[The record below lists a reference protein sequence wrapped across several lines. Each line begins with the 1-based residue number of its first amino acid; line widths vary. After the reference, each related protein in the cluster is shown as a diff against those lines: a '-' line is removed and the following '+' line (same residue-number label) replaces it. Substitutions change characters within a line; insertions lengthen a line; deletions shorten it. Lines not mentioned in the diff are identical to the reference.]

1 LGSLDDLLQMP
12 RQAPRIADLIS
23 DRVVT
28 PMHELA
34 EQLRRA
40 RSEGGAFL
48 LPPRLLIRLSG
59 VDAFRYLNG
68 QITRDLARLEVGGA
82 LSACILTPKGKLC
95 APLLIHREGED
106 LLVESDLRL
115 EEILMARLE
124 RYIVADDV
132 TLTLEAPAPTIH
144 LFGKLL
150 DEEPWASVPGIR
162 ATRLVFPGLDIPA
175 TAPGAGEVP
184 LLDQQVIETLRI
196 EGGIPAWGSE
206 LGEETLPP
214 EAGLDRTHIDYDRGC
229 YPGQEVISRLKSI
242 GRVNRLLRLF
252 EVHGTTPPLAPGV
265 ILMSEEGREVG
276 SLTSLGTQYD
286 TGATLALGYLGRSAQ
301 EPLFALDPLTGEKRP
316 LSIIKTLGS

>member
-1 LGSLDDLLQMP
+1 MQ
-12 RQAPRIADLIS
+12 
-23 DRVVT
+23 
-28 PMHELA
+28 ELA
-34 EQLRRA
+34 EQLRHA

-59 VDAFRYLNG
+59 GDAFRYLNG
-68 QITRDLARLEVGGA
+68 QITRDLARLEAGA
-82 LSACILTPKGKLC
+82 ALPACILTPKGKLC
-95 APLLIHREGED
+95 AVLLIHREGDD
-106 LLVESDLRL
+106 LLVESDPRL

-132 TLTLEAPAPTIH
+132 TLSLETPHPAIH

-150 DEEPWASVPGIR
+150 EKEPWASVPGLR
-162 ATRLVFPGLDIPA
+162 TTRLALPGLDIPA
-175 TAPGAGEVP
+175 TIPGAESLP
-184 LLDQQVIETLRI
+184 LLDQQVVEALRI
-196 EGGIPAWGSE
+196 EWGIPAWGSE
-206 LGEETLPP
+206 LSEEMLPP

-252 EVHGTTPPLAPGV
+252 QVSGGPSPLTPGIGV
-265 ILMSEEGREVG
+265 FNAGGKEVG
-276 SLTSLGTQYD
+276 SITSVAPQFDSGK
-286 TGATLALGYLGRSAQ
+286 ALALGYLGRGSE

>member
-1 LGSLDDLLQMP
+1 MY
-12 RQAPRIADLIS
+12 
-23 DRVVT
+23 
-28 PMHELA
+28 ELA

-40 RSEGGAFL
+40 RSEGGAYL
-48 LPPRLLIRLSG
+48 LPARLLIRLSG
-59 VDAFRYLNG
+59 GDAFRYLNG
-68 QITRDLARLEVGGA
+68 QITRDLGRLEAGA
-82 LSACILTPKGKLC
+82 AGANGAALPACILTPKGKLC
-95 APLLIHREGED
+95 APLLIHREGDD

-115 EEILMARLE
+115 EAILMARLE

-150 DEEPWASVPGIR
+150 ESEPWASASGIR
-162 ATRLVFPGLDIPA
+162 AVRLGLPGLDIPA
-175 TAPGAGEVP
+175 SALRAGELP

-206 LGEETLPP
+206 LCEETLPP

-252 EVHGTTPPLAPGV
+252 QVSDSSAPPTPGT
-265 ILMSEEGREVG
+265 ILLSEEGKEVG
-276 SLTSLGTQYD
+276 SLTSLATQYD
-286 TGATLALGYLGRSAQ
+286 TGAILALGYLGRGAQ

-316 LSIIKTLGS
+316 LSIIITLGS

>member
-1 LGSLDDLLQMP
+1 V
-12 RQAPRIADLIS
+12 IS
-23 DRVVT
+23 NRVVT

-59 VDAFRYLNG
+59 GDAFRYLNG
-68 QITRDLARLEVGGA
+68 QITRDLGRLEVGGT
-82 LSACILTPKGKLC
+82 LPACILTPKGKLC
-95 APLLIHREGED
+95 APLLIHREGDD

-124 RYIVADDV
+124 RYIVADEV

-150 DEEPWASVPGIR
+150 EEEPWASVPGIK
-162 ATRLVFPGLDIPA
+162 ATRLGFPGLDIPA
-175 TAPGAGEVP
+175 TAPGAEQLS
-184 LLDQQVIETLRI
+184 LLDQAVIETLRI

-206 LGEETLPP
+206 LGGEILPP

-252 EVHGTTPPLAPGV
+252 QVSDSSAPPTPGT
-265 ILMSEEGREVG
+265 ILLSEDGKEVG
-276 SLTSLGTQYD
+276 SLTSLATQYD
-286 TGATLALGYLGRSAQ
+286 TGAILALGYLGRGVE

-316 LSIIKTLGS
+316 LSIIKTIGS

>member
-1 LGSLDDLLQMP
+1 V
-12 RQAPRIADLIS
+12 IS

-34 EQLRRA
+34 EQLRRV

-48 LPPRLLIRLSG
+48 LPLRLLIRLSG
-59 VDAFRYLNG
+59 GDAFRYLNG
-68 QITRDLARLEVGGA
+68 QITRDLGRLEAGA
-82 LSACILTPKGKLC
+82 ALPACILTPKGKLC
-95 APLLIHREGED
+95 APLLIHRVGDD
-106 LLVESDLRL
+106 LLVESDPRL

-132 TLTLEAPAPTIH
+132 NLTLEAPAPTIH

-150 DEEPWASVPGIR
+150 EEEPWVSVPGIR
-162 ATRLVFPGLDIPA
+162 ATRLGLPGLDIPA
-175 TAPGAGEVP
+175 GLLGAGELP
-184 LLDQQVIETLRI
+184 LLDQEVIETLRI

-206 LGEETLPP
+206 LGEEMLPP

-252 EVHGTTPPLAPGV
+252 EVSSTSGPLAPGM

-276 SLTSLGTQYD
+276 SLTSHATQYD
-286 TGATLALGYLGRSAQ
+286 TGAILALGYLGRGAQ